1 MPVHFR
7 RAFIGILLGLAVA
20 SLTLASVA
28 AVDCEFVLGFKT
40 LRDLSGHEI
49 VGECLENERYS
60 ENGDSTQATTGGL
73 LVWRKADNYTAFTD
87 GYHTWVN
94 GPNGLEK
101 RLDSERF
108 PWEQDYA
115 PGGRIPTPAPTPT
128 PQSIPVP
135 TSASPS
141 TTKSIPAPQSIPTPT
156 SVPPSRTKSIPAPT
170 PIPQQSR
177 TPKQATTPIP
187 TSTVTPESTPAP
199 QPITA
204 PKLAT
209 TPIPTPTVTPEPT
222 PTPQP
227 TATPIPEPTP
237 TPAPTP
243 TGITLGYDPNRRP
256 PPHLP
261 PDAKCYRD
269 LSVPD
274 SECEVWIYKPRP
286 PTPTPTP
293 TPTPQPQN

>member
-1 MPVHFR
+1 MPVHLR

-20 SLTLASVA
+20 TLTLASVA

-73 LVWRKADNYTAFTD
+73 LVWRKADNYTAFSD

-115 PGGRIPTPAPTPT
+115 PGGSVPTPAPTPT
-128 PQSIPVP
+128 PQSIPTP
-135 TSASPS
+135 SSTPPS

-156 SVPPSRTKSIPAPT
+156 SAPPSTTKSIPDPQSVPAPT

-199 QPITA
+199 QPTTA
-204 PKLAT
+204 PKQAT
-209 TPIPTPTVTPEPT
+209 TPIPTPAVTPEPT

-227 TATPIPEPTP
+227 TTTPSPEATP
-237 TPAPTP
+237 TP
-243 TGITLGYDPNRRP
+243 IVLGYDPSRRP

-274 SECEVWIYKPRP
+274 SECEVWVYKPRP

-293 TPTPQPQN
+293 TPQPQN